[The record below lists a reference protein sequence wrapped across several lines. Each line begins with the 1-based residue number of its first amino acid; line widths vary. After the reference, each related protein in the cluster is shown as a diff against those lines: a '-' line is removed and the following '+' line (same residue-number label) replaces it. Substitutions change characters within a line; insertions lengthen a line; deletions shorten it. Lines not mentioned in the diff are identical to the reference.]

1 MRTPF
6 ISQDPQNQF
15 FSTLHSVF
23 RDISLADAIGWN
35 TPRFAVNIT
44 ILSLAVIA
52 IVTVGILYVRKY
64 LQKRTEEKRKTV
76 NLFLENKERC
86 KLTDVEAEY
95 LQSLL
100 RHQNVTDPH
109 VIFQSL
115 QLFEKC
121 LDSEVLEIL
130 QSHPGQEELRAK
142 DELISEIRRKL
153 GFHHLP
159 LEHPLVS
166 TRNISMGQIGSVFG
180 RNNNRPLFRKVT
192 VVDNGPFVFRIQY
205 DVEKEDVVH
214 IVAGNSVRFAFARQ
228 NDGLYGVEVEVAKAE
243 NAGTIDLYHTLN
255 MRRNQLRQYV
265 RIETGLTLKFRLIK
279 TPDPLKSE
287 VKVGELIAA
296 KLSDISGGGLSF
308 LYEKS
313 LRLGDIVSLNFDLPG
328 ASCAGITGKIVHLSL
343 REGKNGA
350 LFKNHVQFVNIE
362 PRKREKIIT
371 YVFEKERQIS
381 QWR

>member
-23 RDISLADAIGWN
+23 RDISVADAIGWN

-52 IVTVGILYVRKY
+52 IVTIGILYVRKY

-130 QSHPGQEELRAK
+130 RSRPSQEEVRAK

-228 NDGLYGVEVEVAKAE
+228 NDGLYGMEVEVAKAE
-243 NAGTIDLYHTLN
+243 NTGTVDLYHTLD

-265 RIETGLTLKFRLIK
+265 RIETGLALKFRLIK
-279 TPDPLKSE
+279 TPDPFKSE

-296 KLSDISGGGLSF
+296 KLSDVSGGGLSF

-343 REGKNGA
+343 REGKNGT

>member
-1 MRTPF
+1 
-6 ISQDPQNQF
+6 
-15 FSTLHSVF
+15 
-23 RDISLADAIGWN
+23 
-35 TPRFAVNIT
+35 
-44 ILSLAVIA
+44 
-52 IVTVGILYVRKY
+52 
-64 LQKRTEEKRKTV
+64 
-76 NLFLENKERC
+76 
-86 KLTDVEAEY
+86 
-95 LQSLL
+95 
-100 RHQNVTDPH
+100 
-109 VIFQSL
+109 
-115 QLFEKC
+115 
-121 LDSEVLEIL
+121 
-130 QSHPGQEELRAK
+130 
-142 DELISEIRRKL
+142 
-153 GFHHLP
+153 
-159 LEHPLVS
+159 
-166 TRNISMGQIGSVFG
+166 MGQIGSVFG

-228 NDGLYGVEVEVAKAE
+228 NDGLYGMEVEVAKAE
-243 NAGTIDLYHTLN
+243 NTGTVDLYHTLD

-265 RIETGLTLKFRLIK
+265 RIETGLALKFRLIK
-279 TPDPLKSE
+279 TPDPFKSE

-296 KLSDISGGGLSF
+296 KLSDVSGGGLSF

-343 REGKNGA
+343 REGKNGT